1 MVVSGMESIVKQL
14 CSLVLP
20 DKTNLA
26 TIGDILDVCAQT
38 QIQHLSKVQ
47 KQVVKRAPFSHT
59 LLKVVKH
66 LQKQMVFVTGV
77 VKVTPQAPTH
87 VDASSVLQ
95 TKIFTLTLT
104 TLAQRTGTIE
114 RLSALKFLS
123 KVQRQDVNLVIIN
136 QPLLTNVMQSLETA
150 MFVIGVVKVIPLA
163 PTHVDVFSELQI
175 RMFTSTPTRLVLQTG
190 VTGELFVYETKL
202 LNVTES
208 REFKDVRFF
217 DIQFDHGI
225 MILAEC

>member
-1 MVVSGMESIVKQL
+1 MESIVKQL

-20 DKTNLA
+20 DKINLA
-26 TIGDILDVCAQT
+26 TIGDMLDVCAQT

-47 KQVVKRAPFSHT
+47 KQVVKRVPFSHT

-66 LQKQMVFVTGV
+66 LQKQTVFVTGV
-77 VKVTPQAPTH
+77 VKVIPQTPTH

-136 QPLLTNVMQSLETA
+136 QPLLTNVMQSPETA

-163 PTHVDVFSELQI
+163 PTHADVFSELQI
-175 RMFTSTPTRLVLQTG
+175 RMFTSTPTRLALQTG
-190 VTGELFVYETKL
+190 VTGEPFVYETKL

-217 DIQFDHGI
+217 DIPFDHGI